1 MAVSR
6 LNIELPERYRPLRHI
21 ANGGMASVWA
31 AEDCLL
37 GREVAIKVLAAHLAE
52 NERAR
57 IRFKREAR
65 TAAGLST
72 HPHAI
77 TIYDV
82 GEHEGRSFIVM
93 ESLPGGSLADRLRD
107 RQRIGRERALQWLRD
122 AASALDAAHERGI
135 IHRDVK
141 PGNMLFD
148 GQDRLVLA
156 DFGIARLAYDATV
169 TTTGDVLGTA
179 AYVSPEQADGRPA
192 ADASDRYSLAVV
204 AYELLTGTR
213 PFRAEHFAAT
223 ARMHVEAAPDPPSQR
238 DPSLP
243 PAVDPVLLR
252 GLAKDPA
259 ERWPT
264 ATVFVDALE
273 DALFAPAP
281 LEDDERTMPLP
292 PPPPL
297 EEAPPA
303 PPAAAA
309 LGPAVDAAPRRPAPP
324 TPPPAPRRAAPST
337 PSPAPRRAAPP
348 TPAPAPRRAAPPTPP
363 PAPPRRATPVRRR
376 VEPRSLPPAPA
387 RPDPPS
393 PPPGSPT
400 RPTIH
405 RARRR
410 PGWLLPAAL
419 VGVLALV
426 AIAVVFAAGGG
437 GEGERAEKANS
448 SAREGQSSGDGER
461 STRPAQPSGSGGDQP
476 DVPPPSGAQGS
487 GSGETPSAGGGA
499 ASSGGATSGASPA
512 ALNDEGFRLMN
523 AGRYDEA
530 VPVLQRA
537 YDACGQSV
545 DDLTCAYAAFNLGK
559 ALRLAGR
566 PDDAIPVLEKRLEN
580 PDQRD
585 TVQAELDAARSAAG
599 RG

>member
-1 MAVSR
+1 MATSR

-21 ANGGMASVWA
+21 ANGGMAAVWA
-31 AEDCLL
+31 AEDRLL

-57 IRFKREAR
+57 MRFQREAR

-107 RQRIGRERALQWLRD
+107 GRRIGRERALQWLRD
-122 AASALDAAHERGI
+122 AASGLDAAHERRI

-148 GQDRLVLA
+148 GHDRLVLA
-156 DFGIARLAYDATV
+156 DFGIARLAYDSAV

-179 AYVSPEQADGRPA
+179 AYVSPEQAEGRPA
-192 ADASDRYSLAVV
+192 AEASDRYSLAVV

-223 ARMHVEAAPDPPSQR
+223 ARLHIEAAADPPTQR

-243 PAVDPVLLR
+243 PEVDAVLLR

-264 ATVFVDALE
+264 ATAFVEALGE
-273 DALFAPAP
+273 ALFPPAVVE
-281 LEDDERTMPLP
+281 EDDRTMPLP
-292 PPPPL
+292 PPPPF
-297 EEAPPA
+297 EEAPPPPAPPPPPSAQQRPAPAAPPVAAGRPAPPA
-303 PPAAAA
+303 PPW
-309 LGPAVDAAPRRPAPP
+309 GPI
-324 TPPPAPRRAAPST
+324 
-337 PSPAPRRAAPP
+337 
-348 TPAPAPRRAAPPTPP
+348 
-363 PAPPRRATPVRRR
+363 
-376 VEPRSLPPAPA
+376 A
-387 RPDPPS
+387 RP
-393 PPPGSPT
+393 T
-400 RPTIH
+400 VH
-405 RARRR
+405 QARRR
-410 PGWLLPAAL
+410 PGWLLPGAL

-426 AIAVVFAAGGG
+426 ALAVALAAGGG
-437 GEGERAEKANS
+437 NDEERADNADP
-448 SAREGQSSGDGER
+448 SARKSQSSGDGDR
-461 STRPAQPSGSGGDQP
+461 STKPAKPSQAREDQP
-476 DVPPPSGAQGS
+476 ATPTPSSQ
-487 GSGETPSAGGGA
+487 PSAGGGETPSGGGGA
-499 ASSGGATSGASPA
+499 APSSGSTAGGSPS
-512 ALNDEGFRLMN
+512 ALNDQGFRLMS

-530 VPVLQRA
+530 VRVLQRA
-537 YDACGQSV
+537 YEACGKSV
-545 DDLTCAYAAFNLGK
+545 DQLPCAYAAFNLGK

-566 PDDAIPVLEKRLEN
+566 PAEAVPVLEKRLGN

-585 TVQAELDAARSAAG
+585 TVQAELDAAKSAAKG
-599 RG
+599 